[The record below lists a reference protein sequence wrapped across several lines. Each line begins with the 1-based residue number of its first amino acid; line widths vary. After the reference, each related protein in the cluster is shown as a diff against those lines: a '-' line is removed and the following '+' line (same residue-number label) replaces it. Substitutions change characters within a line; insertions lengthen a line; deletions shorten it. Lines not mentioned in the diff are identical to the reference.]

1 MNTTAARSLA
11 AVLLVAPAGVFLAE
25 PSAEAQQAQRP
36 AIAAA
41 GSPIVVPASYVE
53 GTLGRWDARAG
64 VIVVDGTTYPVL
76 NATVVDNL
84 AVGERVVVTVLVEHH
99 GPAARKIALGVVRAG
114 N

>member
-1 MNTTAARSLA
+1 
-11 AVLLVAPAGVFLAE
+11 
-25 PSAEAQQAQRP
+25 
-36 AIAAA
+36 
-41 GSPIVVPASYVE
+41 
-53 GTLGRWDARAG
+53 

-84 AVGERVVVTVLVEHH
+84 AVGERVVVTVLVEHY